1 MNTQAN
7 SNSKKKYSKAVAT
20 TGIGFLLIAAA
31 LTFSFA
37 NAGQQLVSAQPY
49 GQSLSNATGGMRNA
63 SGGLGNAT
71 GGALSNATE
80 GLGNATGGMRNATGG
95 ALSNA
100 TEGLANATGGF
111 ANTTR
116 SGLANA
122 TDNGGPLGGIGE
134 QLSKLF
140 GGG

>member
-1 MNTQAN
+1 MIFFCLGLLQRLLSSKPLIRQVMNTKAN
-7 SNSKKKYSKAVAT
+7 RNSKKNYSKAVAT

-37 NAGQQLVSAQPY
+37 NAGQQLASAQQY

-63 SGGLGNAT
+63 T
-71 GGALSNATE
+71 GGALANATE
-80 GLGNATGGMRNATGG
+80 GLGNAT
-95 ALSNA
+95 S
-100 TEGLANATGGF
+100 GF

-122 TDNGGPLGGIGE
+122 TNSGGPLGGIGE

>member
-1 MNTQAN
+1 MNTKPN
-7 SNSKKKYSKAVAT
+7 SNSKNYSKTVAT

-37 NAGQQLVSAQPY
+37 NAGQQLVSAQQY
-49 GQSLSNATGGMRNA
+49 GQSVS
-63 SGGLGNAT
+63 
-71 GGALSNATE
+71 
-80 GLGNATGGMRNATGG
+80 NATGGMRNATGG
-95 ALSNA
+95 ALANATEGLGNATGGFANTTRSGLANA

-122 TDNGGPLGGIGE
+122 TDSGGPLGGIGE